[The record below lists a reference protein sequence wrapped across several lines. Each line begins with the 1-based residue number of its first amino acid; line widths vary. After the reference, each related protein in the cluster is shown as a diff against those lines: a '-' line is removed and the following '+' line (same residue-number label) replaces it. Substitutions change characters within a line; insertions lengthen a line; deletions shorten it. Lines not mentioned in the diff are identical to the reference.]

1 MRQKTYMDLCS
12 SPKFIKKKF
21 TFDPFT
27 VILLS
32 ACFGTCLILS
42 NEPTRDLTLEYFDFF
57 VSDTRE
63 EDFPYR
69 NVDENSNDNDFKK
82 VINSQKIS
90 SNVTER
96 VKSTFNKNKILINE
110 DITILQEDPIDVQE
124 ETVPQ
129 ELNDTELLFEVNV
142 SRKTVLLAQHESIVE
157 ESIIEE
163 SIDEPVPSSLN
174 TIEIP
179 PENENKD
186 LTQHQQPIETIKEAN
201 TNANLHKEHLKND
214 NSPHQIKFIVSRE
227 SKSGEIVKNII
238 HNK

>member
-1 MRQKTYMDLCS
+1 
-12 SPKFIKKKF
+12 
-21 TFDPFT
+21 
-27 VILLS
+27 ILLS